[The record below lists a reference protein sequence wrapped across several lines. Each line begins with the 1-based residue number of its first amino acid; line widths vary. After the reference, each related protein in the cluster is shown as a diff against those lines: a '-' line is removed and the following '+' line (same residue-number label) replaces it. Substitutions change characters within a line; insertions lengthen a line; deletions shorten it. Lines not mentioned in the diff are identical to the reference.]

1 LIILFHTRIAQFV
14 KAKISFLHQ
23 FSIFKKTFSAVLKN
37 KANTNKAET
46 SKKSSG
52 WPNMDKI
59 QRFVFEFVKI

>member
-1 LIILFHTRIAQFV
+1 V